1 MSPDDRDTLI
11 AELCSAT
18 RETRATGE
26 IVWSKA
32 FSDLDADGREKA
44 FEEALVERRLE
55 AALSPNGTSGTAR
68 AVLAKIRGVRP

>member
-1 MSPDDRDTLI
+1 MSPDERDELI

-32 FSDLDADGREKA
+32 FYDLDADARAQA

-55 AALSPNGTSGTAR
+55 AALSPEGTSGTAR
-68 AVLAKIRGVRP
+68 AVLAKIRGARP

>member
-1 MSPDDRDTLI
+1 MSPDERDTLV

-32 FSDLDADGREKA
+32 FYDLDADGRAEA
-44 FEEALVERRLE
+44 FEESLVERRLE
-55 AALSPNGTSGTAR
+55 AALSPDGTSGTAR
-68 AVLAKIRGVRP
+68 AVLAKIRGARP

>member
-1 MSPDDRDTLI
+1 MSPDERDELI

-32 FSDLDADGREKA
+32 FYDLDADARAQA

-55 AALSPNGTSGTAR
+55 AALSPEGMTGTAR
-68 AVLAKIRGVRP
+68 AVLAKIRAARP